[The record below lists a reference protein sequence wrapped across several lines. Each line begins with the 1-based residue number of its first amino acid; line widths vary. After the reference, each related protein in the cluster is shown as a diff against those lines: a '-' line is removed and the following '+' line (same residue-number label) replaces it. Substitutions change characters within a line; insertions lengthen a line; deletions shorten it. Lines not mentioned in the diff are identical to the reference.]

1 MIKFGPSGNSQSF
14 YDDGR
19 KATADMP
26 EWLSARG
33 LDAFEYSFGRGV
45 AIGEPT
51 ANLIRDKAVEYG
63 IEISVHAPYYI
74 NFANPDAQK
83 AANSD
88 KYLLDSLQ
96 ALKWLGGKRCVFH
109 SGTEGGAPRKE
120 AFGRIYER
128 LSAFALKKK
137 EEGYSDLIVC
147 PETMGKYS
155 QIGDVAEICELVKL
169 DETYYPCIDFGHL
182 NCIMQ
187 GALRTAD
194 DFEAVIRYMIN
205 EIGFEKT
212 SGMHVHFSKI
222 MYTVKGEVKHLT
234 FADDLYGPE
243 FLPLA
248 QTIEKYKLQPYVICE
263 SAGTQAEDAKT
274 MRDIYQSVAG
284 KGV

>member
-45 AIGEPT
+45 AIGEAT

-96 ALKWLGGKRCVFH
+96 ALKCSEIPARPFSPVPLKIRMSTV
-109 SGTEGGAPRKE
+109 SA
-120 AFGRIYER
+120 
-128 LSAFALKKK
+128 LS
-137 EEGYSDLIVC
+137 SIW
-147 PETMGKYS
+147 
-155 QIGDVAEICELVKL
+155 
-169 DETYYPCIDFGHL
+169 
-182 NCIMQ
+182 
-187 GALRTAD
+187 
-194 DFEAVIRYMIN
+194 
-205 EIGFEKT
+205 
-212 SGMHVHFSKI
+212 
-222 MYTVKGEVKHLT
+222 
-234 FADDLYGPE
+234 
-243 FLPLA
+243 
-248 QTIEKYKLQPYVICE
+248 
-263 SAGTQAEDAKT
+263 
-274 MRDIYQSVAG
+274 
-284 KGV
+284 